1 MYSAFIRATL
11 FLLICGMALALTAE
25 RLVRADEGEA
35 AAAQDESSLNLSP
48 AIGPAK
54 LRTEGVAD
62 TDPSVPAAEES
73 AAKGKSPDKP
83 STSKK
88 VSEALPVK
96 ETSVDPVAVAKAEAK
111 LKTPPQSN
119 IKLLDLLQKASRAE
133 QPAEPSEF
141 QGVRPGQSTSDDV
154 RAAWGPPKD
163 TQRQNKVVR
172 QSFRV
177 PGYDRVEV
185 HFRLDKVVM
194 LSIDLD
200 RPTALSALSGLAKE
214 LKLEE
219 EQAFGV
225 KDEFGEVLGVSFPER
240 GVALAFEAGRRDRRV
255 VQVIIEPITA
265 QPFLLRAEERMS
277 GDYVGALQDLE
288 VALALDPNLARGH
301 WLRGRLYRTLGQIEA
316 ATEEITLAERLD
328 PRNAQFRLTNA
339 TLMHERGE
347 HEYAFAATKEAI
359 ELAGSRPELKALA
372 LNQLGDLMAT
382 ASQKNFKQSLA
393 MYLEAIKLVE
403 PLAKS
408 KQVATR
414 RLAHQALLGA
424 YLSSARAISWGHFQQ
439 KSKVVPQWLAQADAM
454 ADQMAALEA
463 NSDQGLRVC
472 REALSASVG
481 VDGKLDPTRYA
492 KRALSIGEATIAATE
507 DPFRRQYLH
516 WELGTALYD
525 ALQACHAR
533 GDKEHAVEYGKLAAT
548 HLEAATADRQLE
560 PMETYL
566 LGRLYFRVGAVC
578 ASDAK
583 SPDEALRWYERAM
596 PLLEKPL
603 PQAAQADAGRHG
615 EAFVT
620 MAVSYWAAGSQDESL
635 RLTREGLRLMENA
648 VEEGH
653 LEAEALKTPYNNLAT
668 MHRHMGD
675 DEQADAFEEMASKAR
690 TTTKLR

>member
-1 MYSAFIRATL
+1 MYSAFIRATVS
-11 FLLICGMALALTAE
+11 LLITGTALALTGE
-25 RLVRADEGEA
+25 RPAQADDAPEQSQEI
-35 AAAQDESSLNLSP
+35 QLLDLTP
-48 AIGPAK
+48 DVGPAK
-54 LRTEGVAD
+54 LNPESVAD
-62 TDPSVPAAEES
+62 NDPSVPAADDS
-73 AAKGKSPDKP
+73 AAKEKPTDKP
-83 STSKK
+83 APSTK
-88 VSEALPVK
+88 VSQALPAKVK
-96 ETSVDPVAVAKAEAK
+96 PVDPVAAAKAEAK
-111 LKTPPQSN
+111 SKAPPQSN
-119 IKLLDLLQKASRAE
+119 VKLLDLLKKASQAE

-141 QGVRPGQSTSDDV
+141 QGVRPGHSTSDDV
-154 RAAWGPPKD
+154 RAAWGPPTD

-172 QSFRV
+172 QSFKV
-177 PGYDRVEV
+177 PGYNRVEV

-194 LSIDLD
+194 LSLDLD

-225 KDEFGEVLGVSFPER
+225 KDEFGETLGVSFPER

-301 WLRGRLYRTLGQIEA
+301 WLRGRLYRTLGQVEA
-316 ATEEITLAERLD
+316 ATEEIMLAERLD
-328 PRNAQFRLTNA
+328 QRNAQYRLTNA
-339 TLMHERGE
+339 TLMQERGE
-347 HEYAFAATKEAI
+347 QEYAIAATKEAI
-359 ELAGSRPELKALA
+359 ALAGARPELKALA

-393 MYLEAIKLVE
+393 LYLESIKLAE

-414 RLAHQALLGA
+414 RMAHQALLGA

-439 KSKVVPQWLAQADAM
+439 KSKVVPQWLAQADTL

-481 VDGKLDPTRYA
+481 VDGKLDPNHYA
-492 KRALSIGEATIAATE
+492 KRALSIGEATIATSE

-566 LGRLYFRVGAVC
+566 LGRLYFRLGAVC

-583 SPDEALRWYERAM
+583 TPEEALRWYERAM
-596 PLLEKPL
+596 PMLEKPL
-603 PQAAQADAGRHG
+603 PQAAHADAGRHG

-620 MAVSYWAAGSQDESL
+620 MAVAYWAAGSQQESL
-635 RLTREGLRLMENA
+635 RLTREGLRLMEAA

-653 LEAEALKTPYNNLAT
+653 LEGEALKTPYNNLAT

-675 DEQADAFEEMASKAR
+675 DEQADAFEEMASNAR
-690 TTTKLR
+690 TTIKR